1 MAALEEGGVQ
11 DGEVVA
17 FSWPLEGTITDGS
30 SVSLAFVVM
39 RRQGGFM
46 LAVPVD
52 AIPSEDLDGATEDS
66 LVGPHTVF
74 SVPAVVWEEEERV
87 FKRLGSDL
95 EVLVVDLKEDAL
107 VGLEPFNAQVH
118 TSDLVTGYVEDLGV
132 VPEFS
137 SVLAFTR
144 QWVNVMDAQ
153 RISFYSADEGGTTP
167 TAKLKAKAKTKGGVV
182 PKSPKPMSAKKVAE
196 AIGSMA
202 EMMPMLQAQ
211 LVTMQEEQKRMQE
224 ALNLQSVQAAMRPG
238 QAPVSSSL
246 QDFMALTGPPPK
258 TKGVTLKPPQPG
270 AAIRAGDD
278 ECRPCGIS
286 SARTVESHHN
296 FGSPSSARRST
307 DRRSPVIVGDI
318 VKRSSGAGTPSER
331 ARRQNRWI
339 LSAGAPCTRRLS
351 CRRP

>member
-1 MAALEEGGVQ
+1 MEKTTLLRQGLLQHPLNPPSTTPWLCRSLLFLILWHGLVLRCLVDLCLIPSGQQELGRQAGGHVFAWRAGFQSQDLRFPLQYIVLRAPGYNCPLRVQRAGDYRHIVQ
-11 DGEVVA
+11 DFTG
-17 FSWPLEGTITDGS
+17 PTI
-30 SVSLAFVVM
+30 
-39 RRQGGFM
+39 
-46 LAVPVD
+46 
-52 AIPSEDLDGATEDS
+52 
-66 LVGPHTVF
+66 
-74 SVPAVVWEEEERV
+74 W
-87 FKRLGSDL
+87 KGSDL

-118 TSDLVTGYVEDLGV
+118 TSDLVTGYVEDLAV

-182 PKSPKPMSAKKVAE
+182 PKPPKPMSAKKVAE

-238 QAPVSSSL
+238 QTPVSSSL

-258 TKGVTLKPPQPG
+258 TKGVTLKPPPQRVPK
-270 AAIRAGDD
+270 AVSKD
-278 ECRPCGIS
+278 
-286 SARTVESHHN
+286 
-296 FGSPSSARRST
+296 T
-307 DRRSPVIVGDI
+307 DLSL
-318 VKRSSGAGTPSER
+318 AQQSEQ
-331 ARRQNRWI
+331 AWHWQ
-339 LSAGAPCTRRLS
+339 C
-351 CRRP
+351 